1 MMKFKIYRAIAFVFF
16 LLTLAVSFP
25 PIRSSERWTD
35 ERMIITIVIA
45 ILFFVCYSCLLGIF
59 NYYEEP
65 GWKNVAVIIFL
76 SGNSVFYFLPLT
88 RAMPNLFFNFSLLIF
103 YLPLI
108 VAFASVNEKEIKPLT
123 QSFAYLMLIICLLH
137 ILLPFVRAAVD
148 LSGYIYFFNSLF
160 LLPSALMV
168 LLFHRMVVVS
178 AKDEEEQSESDD
190 EQHDLL

>member
-1 MMKFKIYRAIAFVFF
+1 MMKFQIYRAVATIFF

-25 PIRSSERWTD
+25 PLRSSERWAD
-35 ERMIITIVIA
+35 VRMVITIVVA
-45 ILFFVCYSCLLGIF
+45 ILFFVCYSFLLSIF

-108 VAFASVNEKEIKPLT
+108 VAFAGVNDKGIKPLT

-137 ILLPFVRAAVD
+137 IVLPFIRGAID
-148 LSGYIYFFNSLF
+148 LSGYIFLFNSLF

-168 LLFHRMVVVS
+168 LLFHRMVIVS
-178 AKDEEEQSESDD
+178 GREDKEESDE

>member
-1 MMKFKIYRAIAFVFF
+1 MMKFQIYRAVATIFF

-25 PIRSSERWTD
+25 PLRSSERWAD
-35 ERMIITIVIA
+35 VRMVITIVVA
-45 ILFFVCYSCLLGIF
+45 ILFFVCYSFLLSIF

-108 VAFASVNEKEIKPLT
+108 VAFAGVNDRGIKPLT

-137 ILLPFVRAAVD
+137 IVLPFIRGAID
-148 LSGYIYFFNSLF
+148 LSGYIYLFNSLF

-168 LLFHRMVVVS
+168 LLFHRMVIVS
-178 AKDEEEQSESDD
+178 GREDKEESDE

>member
-1 MMKFKIYRAIAFVFF
+1 MMRFKIYRAIAFIFF

-25 PIRSSERWTD
+25 PLRSSERWTD
-35 ERMIITIVIA
+35 VRMVITIVIA
-45 ILFFVCYSCLLGIF
+45 ILFFVCYSFLLSIF

-88 RAMPNLFFNFSLLIF
+88 RAIPNLFFNFSLLIF

-108 VAFASVNEKEIKPLT
+108 VAFATVNEKEIKPLT

-137 ILLPFVRAAVD
+137 IVLPFVRGTID
-148 LSGYIYFFNSLF
+148 LSGYSYAFNAIF

-168 LLFHRMVVVS
+168 LLFHRMAILS
-178 AKDEEEQSESDD
+178 AKENEEQSESD
-190 EQHDLL
+190 EQQHDLL